1 MSKFFPSYQLYIET
15 QDGEMISLPEEYAND
30 REFACK
36 FTVTQTTTSTPQ
48 NATINIYNLS
58 DSNRKKIFFNWFDQ
72 VSVMKRISLYAGYN
86 EEKYLIFDG
95 VQQEV
100 STYREGASL
109 VTEIHA
115 TALGFGINGFFVNQE
130 AIPSSN
136 SSPFQTNLLRSNIET
151 TETED
156 YIIKE
161 DPNVIDSVDAA
172 SFSFPRGQKNRE
184 VLKFLVEQFLN
195 NQRMYKNLSFGCE
208 VKISNDKWL
217 DSKLRKPTVL
227 TGNIIDLIKD
237 YVPPNTNVWIDRNK
251 LYVISTKLSL
261 CKNKNKSSSERQYLS
276 DRYQKAKE
284 RRDKRTYM
292 IDGNIDVS
300 NALSITEKIENN
312 DSSDISQ
319 TNVTD
324 LENLVIINPD
334 TGLLNTPRFFG
345 QSMQLTTL
353 FEPRVNC
360 GDLVRLESTVQ
371 PEFNRDYKVCGVTH
385 SCEMGFGTSGS
396 NVTSLTLVY
405 PNSNFMDVGYAL

>member
-15 QDGEMISLPEEYAND
+15 QDGDIISLPEEYATD

-36 FTVTQTTTSTPQ
+36 FVVSQTTTSTPQ

-58 DSNRKKIFFNWFDQ
+58 DSNRKRLFFNWFDQ
-72 VSVMKRISLYAGYN
+72 VSVCKVIRLEAGYN
-86 EEKYLIFDG
+86 DEKYVIFNG
-95 VQQEV
+95 IQQEV
-100 STYREGASL
+100 SSYREGASL

-115 TALGFGINGFFVNQE
+115 TALGYGINGFFVNKE
-130 AIPSSN
+130 AVASN
-136 SSPFQTNLLRSNIET
+136 NSTPFQASQLRNNIET

-156 YIIKE
+156 YVIKE
-161 DPNVIDSVDAA
+161 DPNVVDSVDAA

-184 VLKFLVEQFLN
+184 VLKFLIEQFLN
-195 NQRMYKNLSFGCE
+195 TQRMYKNLSFGCE

-237 YVPPNTNVWIDRNK
+237 YVPPNTNVWIDKNT

-261 CKNKNKSSSERQYLS
+261 CKEKRQTTHQDAVDKYRKIKERQ
-276 DRYQKAKE
+276 E
-284 RRDKRTYM
+284 KRTY
-292 IDGNIDVS
+292 IIEGKIDVS
-300 NALSITEKIENN
+300 NALSVTDKIEKN
-312 DSSDISQ
+312 DSANISQ
-319 TNVTD
+319 ASAAD
-324 LENLVIINPD
+324 LENLIVINPD

-345 QSMQLTTL
+345 QSMSLTTL
-353 FEPRVNC
+353 FEPRVQC
-360 GDLVRLESTVQ
+360 GMIVRIESAIQ

-396 NVTSLTLVY
+396 NITTLTLVY
-405 PNSNFMDVGYAL
+405 PNSNYSDVGYDL